1 MSKLSEEIK
10 KELAD
15 ETEPRLK
22 MVNFRILEQEWESL
36 KTKAESD
43 GLTVSQVIRKFI
55 EKYLKD

>member
-22 MVNFRILEQEWESL
+22 MVNFRILEQEWEKL